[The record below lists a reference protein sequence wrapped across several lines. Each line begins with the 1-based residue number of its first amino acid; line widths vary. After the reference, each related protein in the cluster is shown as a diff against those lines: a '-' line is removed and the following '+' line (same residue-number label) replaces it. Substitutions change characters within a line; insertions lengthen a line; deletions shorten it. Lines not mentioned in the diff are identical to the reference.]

1 MKIKLQD
8 NIASRQ
14 DLKEVVLDVRKYAQW
29 YSQTSVKMKYGGNQ
43 NNELPPISAAATN
56 IINEWNKEDPV
67 NSKSLDELLIALEDF
82 EAGAPHMT
90 ITLAAPASNSLK
102 ATLLKWCREN
112 IAPNILVDFK
122 FNSTMLGGMVVQY
135 GSHVYDWSFRRQILA
150 SLDKF
155 PEVLRNV

>member
-14 DLKEVVLDVRKYAQW
+14 DLKEVILDVRKYAQW
-29 YSQTSVKMKYGGNQ
+29 YSQTSVKMKYGSNQ

-67 NSKSLDELLIALEDF
+67 NSKSLDELLMALEDF
-82 EAGAPHMT
+82 EADAPHMT

-102 ATLLKWCREN
+102 AVLLKWCREN
-112 IAPNILVDFK
+112 VAPNILVDFK

-135 GSHVYDWSFRRQILA
+135 GSHVYDWSFRRQVLA